1 MINMLIK
8 KFVKNS
14 EDITDPKVRQN
25 YGMFSGIVGIICN
38 LILFC
43 TKFFAGIITASISI
57 SADAFNNLSD
67 AGSSIVTLIGFK
79 MAGKPADS
87 DHPFGHGRMEYLSG
101 AIVSFAIIIMGYE
114 LFKSSISKIIHPEE
128 MYFSIISVTILVGSI
143 LLKLWMAAFNTKVS
157 KKINST
163 SMGATAA
170 DSLSDCIATTAVLI
184 ALIVSTTTGCNIDG
198 YAGIVVACFV
208 FMTGVG
214 TAKDT
219 LQPLLGKPADK
230 EFVKAIEDTI
240 TSHKEIIGVHDLI
253 VHDYGPGR
261 VFVTLHAEIPYEM
274 NVLEAHDIIDL
285 TEKEISLQYNC
296 EISIHM
302 DPIVTDDETVTT
314 LKKMT
319 ESILNKIDPIITM
332 HDFRITEG
340 PYIKNLIFDI
350 QVPYGYKKQDEEIV
364 KEIKDE
370 ITRQKENC
378 FAVIHVDKSF
388 VAK

>member
-1 MINMLIK
+1 MTNFLIN

-14 EDITDPKVRQN
+14 EDITNPKIRQS
-25 YGMFSGIVGIICN
+25 YGMFCGLVGIICN
-38 LILFC
+38 LLLFS

-87 DHPFGHGRMEYLSG
+87 GHPFGHGRIEYLSG
-101 AIVSFAIIIMGYE
+101 VIVSFAIIIMGYE
-114 LFKSSISKIIHPEE
+114 LFRSSIAKILDPQK
-128 MYFSIISVTILVGSI
+128 MKFSLVSMIILVCSI
-143 LLKLWMAAFNTKVS
+143 LIKLWMAAFNTKIG
-157 KKINST
+157 KKINSS
-163 SMGATAA
+163 SMGATAI
-170 DSLSDCIATTAVLI
+170 DSLSDCVATTAVLI
-184 ALIVSTTTGCNIDG
+184 ALIVSTTTGFNIDG
-198 YAGIVVACFV
+198 YAGVLVACFV
-208 FMTGVG
+208 FMAGIT

-230 EFVKAIEDTI
+230 EFVEALEETI
-240 TSHKEIIGVHDLI
+240 TSHPEIIGVHDLI

-274 NVLEAHDIIDL
+274 NVLEAHDIIDI
-285 TEKEISLQYNC
+285 TEKEVAQEFNC

-302 DPIVTDDETVTT
+302 DPIVTDDATVSK

-319 ESILNKIDPIITM
+319 ESILTEIDPIIKM
-332 HDFRITEG
+332 HDFRITNG

-350 QVPYGYKKQDEEIV
+350 EVPYDYKQADEDLVKIIQDEIYLHEAKCV
-364 KEIKDE
+364 
-370 ITRQKENC
+370 
-378 FAVIHVDKSF
+378 AVIHVDKSF
-388 VAK
+388 VAE

>member
-1 MINMLIK
+1 MTNFLIN

-14 EDITDPKVRQN
+14 EDITNPKIRQN
-25 YGMFSGIVGIICN
+25 YGMFCGLVGIICN
-38 LILFC
+38 LLLFS

-87 DHPFGHGRMEYLSG
+87 GHPFGHGRIEYLSG
-101 AIVSFAIIIMGYE
+101 VIVSFAIIIMGYE
-114 LFKSSISKIIHPEE
+114 LFRSSIAKILDPQK
-128 MYFSIISVTILVGSI
+128 MKFSLVSMIILVCSI
-143 LLKLWMAAFNTKVS
+143 LIKLWMAAFNTKIG
-157 KKINST
+157 KKINSS
-163 SMGATAA
+163 SMGATAI
-170 DSLSDCIATTAVLI
+170 DSLSDCVATTAVLI
-184 ALIVSTTTGCNIDG
+184 ALIVSTTTGFNIDG
-198 YAGIVVACFV
+198 YAGVLVACFV
-208 FMTGVG
+208 FMAGIT

-230 EFVKAIEDTI
+230 EFVEALEETI
-240 TSHKEIIGVHDLI
+240 TSHPEIIGVHDLI

-274 NVLEAHDIIDL
+274 NVLEAHDIIDI
-285 TEKEISLQYNC
+285 TEKEVAQEFNC

-302 DPIVTDDETVTT
+302 DPIVTDDATVSK

-319 ESILNKIDPIITM
+319 ESILTEIDPIIKM
-332 HDFRITEG
+332 HDFRITNG

-350 QVPYGYKKQDEEIV
+350 EVPYDYKQADEDLVKIIQDEIYLHEAKCV
-364 KEIKDE
+364 
-370 ITRQKENC
+370 
-378 FAVIHVDKSF
+378 AVIHVDKSF
-388 VAK
+388 VAE

>member
-1 MINMLIK
+1 MIKMFIK
-8 KFVKNS
+8 DS
-14 EDITDPKVRQN
+14 EDTTNPKVRQN

-79 MAGKPADS
+79 LAGKPADS
-87 DHPFGHGRMEYLSG
+87 GHPFGHGRIEYLSG
-101 AIVSFAIIIMGYE
+101 VIVSFAIIIMGYE
-114 LFKSSISKIIHPEE
+114 LFKSSISKIVHPEQ
-128 MYFSIISVTILVGSI
+128 MYFSIVSIFILVGSI
-143 LLKLWMAAFNTKVS
+143 LLKLWMAVFNTKIG
-157 KKINST
+157 KKISST

-170 DSLSDCIATTAVLI
+170 DSLTDCVATSAVLI
-184 ALIVSTTTGCNIDG
+184 SLIISTSTGFNIDG
-198 YAGIVVACFV
+198 YAGILVAGFV
-208 FMTGVG
+208 FMTGIG

-230 EFVKAIEDTI
+230 EFVDAIQETI
-240 TSHKEIIGVHDLI
+240 CSHKEIIGVHDLI

-285 TEKEISLQYNC
+285 TEKEIAMEYNC

-302 DPIVTDDETVTT
+302 DPIVTDDETVTE

-319 ESILNKIDPIITM
+319 ESILKEIDPVITM

-350 QVPYGYKKQDEEIV
+350 QIPYGYKQEDEELV
-364 KEIKDE
+364 KMIKDE
-370 ITRQKENC
+370 ISRRKENC

-388 VAK
+388 VAE

>member
-1 MINMLIK
+1 MTNFLIN

-14 EDITDPKVRQN
+14 EDITNPKIRQN
-25 YGMFSGIVGIICN
+25 YGMFCGLVGIICN
-38 LILFC
+38 LLLFS

-87 DHPFGHGRMEYLSG
+87 GHPFGHVRIEYLSG
-101 AIVSFAIIIMGYE
+101 VIVSFAIIIMGYE
-114 LFKSSISKIIHPEE
+114 LFRSSIAKILDPQK
-128 MYFSIISVTILVGSI
+128 MKFSLVSMIILVCSI
-143 LLKLWMAAFNTKVS
+143 LIKLWMAAFNTKIG
-157 KKINST
+157 KKINSS
-163 SMGATAA
+163 SMGATAI
-170 DSLSDCIATTAVLI
+170 DSLSDCVATTAVLI
-184 ALIVSTTTGCNIDG
+184 ALIVSTTTGFNIDG
-198 YAGIVVACFV
+198 YAGVLVACFV
-208 FMTGVG
+208 FMAGIT

-230 EFVKAIEDTI
+230 EFVEALEETI
-240 TSHKEIIGVHDLI
+240 TSHPEIIGVHDLI

-274 NVLEAHDIIDL
+274 NVLEAHDIIDI
-285 TEKEISLQYNC
+285 TEKEVAQEFNC

-302 DPIVTDDETVTT
+302 DPIVTDDATVSK

-319 ESILNKIDPIITM
+319 ESILTEIDPIIKM
-332 HDFRITEG
+332 HDFRITNG

-350 QVPYGYKKQDEEIV
+350 EVPYDYKQADEDLVKIIQDEIYLHEAKCV
-364 KEIKDE
+364 
-370 ITRQKENC
+370 
-378 FAVIHVDKSF
+378 AVIHVDKSF
-388 VAK
+388 VAE